1 MSQFDLPWNKFV
13 GFCLFT
19 LNEELIYDKIVN
31 LKSDFSTVY
40 HLIDTSA
47 KTRQELKQSGSLTLI
62 NDIFRVDYN
71 LFFNIILSCMF
82 KPDIDEN
89 IANEIIS
96 IVKNKMKEQLK
107 DYGAIEK
114 MEPASQTALVKKLG
128 NLIAER
134 ASNQMKFEFYP
145 SKKQISVEDKDIERD
160 SFGRPRASPSPSPS
174 PSPPPTAVTQKIQE
188 ETPVSQAP
196 PISPSATQ
204 TQPNPVTTEPLP
216 AEVPSQEQVG
226 NVEGLLEFIG
236 FKADKAEEKIGN
248 DKVELTKQL
257 LEDVKKQSIQK
268 LLSSV
273 NKGLSQKTGVCF
285 VSAGDEGVLETLT
298 FGMSEKHATFVL
310 GILSKYPEVVKQ
322 TLEQQGDEKT
332 LDAGDGVVILEE
344 ADSGMLVSITKEREE
359 IPIIAKRLK
368 VIKTLID
375 EFLKADF

>member
-1 MSQFDLPWNKFV
+1 MVNLSQFDLPWDKFV

-31 LKSDFSTVY
+31 LKSDFSTIY

-82 KPDIDEN
+82 NPDIDEN
-89 IANEIIS
+89 TAKEIIN
-96 IVKNKMKEQLK
+96 IVKNKMNDQLK

-145 SKKQISVEDKDIERD
+145 SKKENFVKDEDVERD
-160 SFGRPRASPSPSPS
+160 SFGRPRTST
-174 PSPPPTAVTQKIQE
+174 PPTHPAVTQKVQK

-196 PISPSATQ
+196 SISPSTTQ
-204 TQPNPVTTEPLP
+204 TQPSPVITKPSP
-216 AEVPSQEQVG
+216 VEVPSKEQVG

-236 FKADKAEEKIGN
+236 FKAEKSEEKIE
-248 DKVELTKQL
+248 DTKVELTKQL
-257 LEDVKKQSIQK
+257 LEETKKQALQR

-285 VSAGDEGVLETLT
+285 VSTGDEGVLETLT

-322 TLEQQGDEKT
+322 TLEQQGEEKT

-344 ADSGMLVSITKEREE
+344 TELGMLVSITKEREE

-368 VIKTLID
+368 VVKTLID

>member
-1 MSQFDLPWNKFV
+1 MSQFDLPWDKFV

-19 LNEELIYDKIVN
+19 LNEELIYDKIIN
-31 LKSDFSTVY
+31 LKSDFSTIY

-89 IANEIIS
+89 IANEIIN
-96 IVKNKMKEQLK
+96 IVKNKMKDQLK

-145 SKKQISVEDKDIERD
+145 SKKPTFVEDKDIERD
-160 SFGRPRASPSPSPS
+160 SFGRPRSSLAPTH
-174 PSPPPTAVTQKIQE
+174 TAVTQKVQK

-196 PISPSATQ
+196 PISPSTTE
-204 TQPNPVTTEPLP
+204 TQPSPVTTEPSP
-216 AEVPSQEQVG
+216 AEVPSQEQAG

-236 FKADKAEEKIGN
+236 FKAEKSEEKKE
-248 DKVELTKQL
+248 DTKVELTKKL
-257 LEDVKKQSIQK
+257 LEETKKQALQK

-285 VSAGDEGVLETLT
+285 VSTGDKGVLETLT

-322 TLEQQGDEKT
+322 TLEQQGEEKT

-344 ADSGMLVSITKEREE
+344 TDVGMLVSITKEREE

-368 VIKTLID
+368 VVKTLID

>member
-1 MSQFDLPWNKFV
+1 MVNLSQFDLPWDKFV

-31 LKSDFSTVY
+31 TKSDFSTIY

-47 KTRQELKQSGSLTLI
+47 KTRQELQQSGSLTLI
-62 NDIFRVDYN
+62 NDIFRVDYK

-89 IANEIIS
+89 IANEIIN

-145 SKKQISVEDKDIERD
+145 SKKITFVVDKDIERD
-160 SFGRPRASPSPSPS
+160 SFGRPRTAPSPSPS
-174 PSPPPTAVTQKIQE
+174 PTAVTQKVQE

-204 TQPNPVTTEPLP
+204 TQPSPVTTKPSP

-236 FKADKAEEKIGN
+236 FKTDKTEEKVE
-248 DKVELTKQL
+248 DHKVELTKQL
-257 LEDVKKQSIQK
+257 LEETKKQAMQK

-273 NKGLSQKTGVCF
+273 NKGLSQKTGVCL
-285 VSAGDEGVLETLT
+285 VSTGSDGVLETLT

-322 TLEQQGDEKT
+322 TLEQPGEEKT

-344 ADSGMLVSITKEREE
+344 TESGMLVSITKEREE

-368 VIKTLID
+368 VVKTLID